1 MLKLFLKKSL
11 IFTLGNYD
19 DLSFGMC
26 FHYGYYNFRKDFILA
41 RRYYLEAAKK
51 GKEKEAYYHLGKLY
65 KEEKSLVDAFYYWGR
80 NNECSER
87 WKSALGFY
95 EAIIKGNS
103 WPIFI
108 GLSPGEYKKISK
120 ENYAPAMYRA
130 ALLFKEDHL
139 STPEES
145 IKKDLAATL
154 IWYRKAA
161 IAGSKEA
168 LNELIACSK
177 EQPKAAL
184 YLAQMYEKGE
194 IASEQ
199 SITSVIENDK
209 PAVQYYE
216 KAKALGDPIAAC
228 RLHQLK
234 SLKDLQDTKNFTVS
248 EIRDPFALYGTHFL
262 DIFFKKLDQLGK
274 LPKPQPQEL
283 REYQEFCE
291 AFGRALSIEEKL
303 EFDLFYKELG
313 RKPIPDEI
321 LGFDT
326 LHKELARIPKFDEV
340 IGFDILYKQFGRI
353 PTVHELLGFKKQ
365 PAPSKSS
372 AIPKGPNSL
381 KTPKNKTNLPDQK
394 EPITHKE
401 EQTSSKNSAVSQG
414 SRSSKKLKEQD
425 NLKDQKKPE
434 ILKDTISSKLDNSAH
449 DAKKEKPVIANKK
462 NPFSFYKKTTDQKAE
477 DKDSVFQL
485 GLQCQS
491 GNKEKAFDYFIKAAQ
506 SRHSKALIAL
516 ERLAHEMNPDKQLQL
531 FNLYRT
537 PPFSDQNKAL
547 YWCQQAMQSSDL
559 QGLELSTA
567 NINQLLESKQDIN
580 LQRLSQILK
589 SSTQQENKGL
599 FNLFK

>member
-1 MLKLFLKKSL
+1 MPGSFLKKSFIYL
-11 IFTLGNYD
+11 LGNHD

-26 FHYGYYNFRKDFILA
+26 FHYGYYNFRKDFTLA

-51 GKEKEAYYHLGKLY
+51 GKEKEAYYHLGKLS

-80 NNECSER
+80 NNECGER

-95 EAIIKGNS
+95 EAIIEGNS

-184 YLAQMYEKGE
+184 YLAQMYERGE

-234 SLKDLQDTKNFTVS
+234 SLKDLQDTKVFTVS
-248 EIRDPFALYGTHFL
+248 EIRDPFVLYGTHYL
-262 DIFFKKLDQLGK
+262 NIFCEKLDQLGK
-274 LPKPQPQEL
+274 LPKPKEL
-283 REYQEFCE
+283 GEYQQFCE
-291 AFGRALSIEEKL
+291 AFGRVLSIEEKL

-313 RKPIPDEI
+313 RKPTPDEI

-326 LHKELARIPKFDEV
+326 LHKELGRIPKLDEV

-365 PAPSKSS
+365 PASSKSS
-372 AIPKGPNSL
+372 AIPKEPNSL

-394 EPITHKE
+394 EPIVHKKE
-401 EQTSSKNSAVSQG
+401 EQTSSKNSAVPKAST
-414 SRSSKKLKEQD
+414 SSKKPKEQD

-434 ILKDTISSKLDNSAH
+434 VLKDPSSKLNNSAH
-449 DAKKEKPVIANKK
+449 DAKKEKPVIENKK

-491 GNKEKAFDYFIKAAQ
+491 DNKEKAFDCFIKAAQ
-506 SRHSKALIAL
+506 LGHSEALLIL
-516 ERLAHEMNPDKQLQL
+516 DRLAHEMNPDKQLQL

-547 YWCQQAMQSSDL
+547 YWCQQAMQGSDL

-567 NINQLLESKQDIN
+567 NINQLLESKQAIN
-580 LQRLSQILK
+580 LHQLSQMLK
-589 SSTQQENKGL
+589 PSMPWENKGL